1 VAISFWYYGHCKT
14 GDLDR
19 LTGQFFHVPAIFH
32 TLPEKLACNFSPQF
46 ALQPNSNFIEVQKM
60 HEALEHGCPISLLVA
75 EHSRMGCNL
84 METAL
89 RRCRH
94 ITVTASVVESSEF
107 SDAFK
112 LTNPDVCIV
121 SSSLKDGPTA
131 GFRVTREH
139 REIDRRVCIVMLL
152 EASERALVVEAFR
165 SGARGV
171 LSRDDPFD
179 MLPKCIQKVHEGQV
193 WANSQQLSF
202 LLESVA
208 ENAPPAITDARGA
221 TLLTSRELG
230 LVQLVAEGRTNRD
243 ISRELR
249 LSEHT
254 VRNYLFR
261 IFNKLGVSTRLE
273 LALYA
278 INQRGSSTETY
289 RAES

>member
-1 VAISFWYYGHCKT
+1 
-14 GDLDR
+14 
-19 LTGQFFHVPAIFH
+19 
-32 TLPEKLACNFSPQF
+32 
-46 ALQPNSNFIEVQKM
+46 
-60 HEALEHGCPISLLVA
+60 
-75 EHSRMGCNL
+75 

-94 ITVTASVVESSEF
+94 ITVTASVVESSE
-107 SDAFK
+107 
-112 LTNPDVCIV
+112 LTEAYRVNNPHVCII
-121 SSSLKDGPTA
+121 SSSLKDGSTA
-131 GFRVTREH
+131 GFRVTREL
-139 REIDRRVCIVMLL
+139 REVNRAVSVIMLL
-152 EASERALVVEAFR
+152 EGSERALVVEAFR

-193 WANSQQLSF
+193 WANSQQLGY
-202 LLESVA
+202 LIESLA
-208 ENAPPAITDARGA
+208 ESSLPLITDARGA
-221 TLLTSRELG
+221 TLLTQRELS

-243 ISRELR
+243 ISRELH

-278 INQRGSSTETY
+278 INQRDTNPDSYTMDT
-289 RAES
+289 